1 MEKMTPPD
9 HWASA
14 FPFLT
19 PEAVARME
27 LLPPLYAEWNAQI
40 NVISRKDQDGI
51 WERHILHSLC
61 LGGIMPH
68 RPGLHVLDVGTGG
81 GFPGIPLAIAF
92 PNIQFTLVDSIGKK
106 IKVVQAIV
114 DALGLSNV
122 RAVHA
127 RAEAVKGPFDVV
139 VTRAVAPAATLRAWV
154 RHSWSKN
161 PNAALY
167 ALKGGDLT
175 EELAGMKA
183 KLFPLSDILPGE
195 FYDTKY
201 VVRIPAK

>member
-1 MEKMTPPD
+1 
-9 HWASA
+9 
-14 FPFLT
+14 
-19 PEAVARME
+19 
-27 LLPPLYAEWNAQI
+27 
-40 NVISRKDQDGI
+40 
-51 WERHILHSLC
+51 
-61 LGGIMPH
+61 MPH

-114 DALGLSNV
+114 DALGLTNV